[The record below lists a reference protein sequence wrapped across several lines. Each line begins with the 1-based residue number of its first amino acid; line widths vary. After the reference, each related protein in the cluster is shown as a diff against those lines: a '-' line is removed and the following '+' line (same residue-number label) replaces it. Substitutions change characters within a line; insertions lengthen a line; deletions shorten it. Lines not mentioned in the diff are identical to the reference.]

1 MRKIEKAFC
10 HLNLETERKS
20 GRITDWAK
28 PFRNEEIISSEPM
41 KVQTYDEL
49 VSHVAR
55 ILHYN
60 REHVIYFRGQA
71 VDYED
76 KGKSTVLPSI
86 YRKKPREKVRDI
98 KFRFKTLEEKSKKLI
113 EWLDLKKVPFAGTHL
128 VKKYPEIAWTILQH
142 YEVCDSPL
150 LDITHSLHVAC
161 SFALNGKSLGESG
174 IVYLIG
180 LPWQTDAIGYD
191 SFQELAIL
199 RLLSVCP
206 PSAKR
211 PFFQEGYL
219 VGPFP
224 NYKLNEPS
232 RIEQFDFNRRIL
244 AKFEITYSASFWG
257 DGFEI
262 IPKPKLMQDND
273 PFTLA
278 MNDLKK

>member
-1 MRKIEKAFC
+1 MRKIDKAFC
-10 HLNLETERKS
+10 HLNLETFRTGKVK
-20 GRITDWAK
+20 DWSK
-28 PFRNEEIISSEPM
+28 PFRNDEIISSEPM

-49 VSHVAR
+49 VGYVAR

-60 REHVIYFRGQA
+60 REHVIYFRGQGI
-71 VDYED
+71 DYRA

-86 YRKKPREKVRDI
+86 YRNKPGEKVRNI
-98 KFRFKTLEEKSKKLI
+98 KPRFLKLLEKSNEFI

-142 YEVCDSPL
+142 YEVCDTPL
-150 LDITHSLHVAC
+150 LDVTHSLHVAC
-161 SFALNGKSLGESG
+161 SFALLGKSNGESG
-174 IVYLIG
+174 IIYLLG

-191 SFQELAIL
+191 SFQELVNL

-219 VGPFP
+219 AGPFP
-224 NYKLNEPS
+224 NYKLNES
-232 RIEQFDFNRRIL
+232 RRIEQFDFNRRIL
-244 AKFEITYSASFWG
+244 AKFEIICCATFWG

-262 IPKPKLMQDND
+262 IPYPKLMQDND